1 MPETSDNSSGK
12 IAKIHQLRKKKSN
25 MLMVKNTW
33 ITDSISSNRLERKFK
48 QVWTFKLSKEETTC
62 SNPTASKVKH
72 IFKVYY

>member
-1 MPETSDNSSGK
+1 
-12 IAKIHQLRKKKSN
+12 